1 MDSRAQ
7 KKVTKLTLL
16 GFMTFKDILRACVA
30 SALDLSAFSATD
42 IKW

>member
-7 KKVTKLTLL
+7 KKVTNLSLPA
-16 GFMTFKDILRACVA
+16 FMTFKDILRACVT
-30 SALDLSAFSATD
+30 STLDFSAFSATD